1 MVSTSA
7 LAPTRGAQCVSSG
20 LGHHFVSLKK
30 SRDKKKSQTHIELP
44 GAQAKHHQLLA
55 HMQQLMKPEH
65 KQTKV
70 HAVDAVETVSDT
82 SQTDTLAEIP
92 DPDFE
97 IPSEPSSDILAQES
111 QIKHC
116 ILPDKATDSLYS
128 SWKTLIP
135 FLVEPHL
142 KYSAWMLAA
151 ALEITPKVISACTT
165 CLCPQKWT
173 TIACLFFDSKSSYL
187 WVYTMLMN
195 EHTHSE
201 FTSIDVL
208 SCRCSMLPQVLLYHG
223 LFPTAPSQP
232 CMAVSV
238 ELLSFYRALFEQ
250 SCDAINALAS
260 ALKTHYS
267 CRGFIMTD
275 ARVSNLW
282 WHVSRLICYARGKL
296 YRILFVKAWAM
307 LYSGMTFFK
316 SK

>member
-20 LGHHFVSLKK
+20 LGHHFVSPKK
-30 SRDKKKSQTHIELP
+30 SRDKKKSQTHVELP
-44 GAQAKHHQLLA
+44 GAQAKRRQLLA
-55 HMQQLMKPEH
+55 RMQQLMKPEH

-70 HAVDAVETVSDT
+70 HAVDAVETISDT
-82 SQTDTLAEIP
+82 SQTDALAEIP

-111 QIKHC
+111 HIKRR

-142 KYSAWMLAA
+142 KYSARTLAT
-151 ALEITPKVISACTT
+151 ALEITPEVISACATR
-165 CLCPQKWT
+165 LCPQKRT
-173 TIACLFFDSKSSYL
+173 TIACLFFDR
-187 WVYTMLMN
+187 
-195 EHTHSE
+195 

-208 SCRCSMLPQVLLYHG
+208 SCRCSMLPQVLLHHG

-232 CMAVSV
+232 RMAVSV
-238 ELLSFYRALFEQ
+238 ELLSFYRALFER

-267 CRGFIMTD
+267 RRGFIMAD
-275 ARVSNLW
+275 ARVSN
-282 WHVSRLICYARGKL
+282 S
-296 YRILFVKAWAM
+296 
-307 LYSGMTFFK
+307 
-316 SK
+316 